1 MNCAKFLV
9 KKLFLSGFFHNF
21 AHENPLLRLKMGKEK
36 PIIHN
41 KRRNKIRLHHEGVH
55 TLLYTGAVGAVVI
68 FLAWFAKESLGWGSY
83 AIIGLT
89 LVVYCILLN
98 FFRCP
103 IRMYQGPTTKSIVAP
118 ADGHVVVIEEVDENE
133 YFHDKR
139 LMVSIFMSLTN
150 VHANWIPCE
159 GQVIKV
165 GHQNGNFM
173 KAYLPKAST
182 ENERSMV
189 VIRTPDDVEV
199 MVRQIAGAMA
209 RRIVTY
215 CHEGDE
221 CFIDDHMGFIKF
233 GSRVDVYLPLGT
245 EVLVKMGQATV
256 GDETLIAKLK

>member
-1 MNCAKFLV
+1 MTKQ
-9 KKLFLSGFFHNF
+9 K
-21 AHENPLLRLKMGKEK
+21 PL
-36 PIIHN
+36 IHN
-41 KRRNKIRLHHEGVH
+41 KRRNKIRLHHEGAH
-55 TLLYTGAVGAVVI
+55 TLLYVGALSLLVI
-68 FLAWFAKESLGWGSY
+68 CLAWFSRPTLSY
-83 AIIGLT
+83 ASYFIILAV
-89 LVVYCILLN
+89 LIVYGILLN

-103 IRMYQGPTTKSIVAP
+103 IRMFNGPTCKSVVAP
-118 ADGHVVVIEEVDENE
+118 ADGRVVVIEEVDEDE

-159 GQVIKV
+159 GTIVKV

-189 VIRTPDDVEV
+189 VIRTPQGTEV
-199 MVRQIAGAMA
+199 MARQIAGACA

-215 CHEGDE
+215 AKEGEE
-221 CFIDDHMGFIKF
+221 CYIDDHMGFIKF

-245 EVLVKMGQATV
+245 EVLVKLGQSTV
-256 GDETLIAKLK
+256 GDETLIARLK

>member
-1 MNCAKFLV
+1 MTKD
-9 KKLFLSGFFHNF
+9 K
-21 AHENPLLRLKMGKEK
+21 PL
-36 PIIHN
+36 IHN
-41 KRRNKIRLHHEGVH
+41 KRRNKIRIHHEGVN
-55 TLLYTGAVGAVVI
+55 TLLLTGGVAVVVGV
-68 FLAWFAKESLGWGSY
+68 LAWLSRDTLQWGSY
-83 AIIGLT
+83 VIIGIA
-89 LVVYCILLN
+89 VIVYGILLN

-103 IRMYQGPTTKSIVAP
+103 IRMFQGPTTKSVVAP
-118 ADGHVVVIEEVDENE
+118 ADGHVVVIEEVDEDE
-133 YFHDKR
+133 YFHDRR

-159 GQVIKV
+159 GTIVKV
-165 GHQNGNFM
+165 GHQSGNFM

-189 VIRTPDDVEV
+189 VIRTPHGVEV
-199 MVRQIAGAMA
+199 MARQIAGACA

-215 CHEGDE
+215 SKEGEE

-245 EVLVKMGQATV
+245 EVMVKMGQATV

>member
-1 MNCAKFLV
+1 MN
-9 KKLFLSGFFHNF
+9 SS
-21 AHENPLLRLKMGKEK
+21 K

-41 KRRNKIRLHHEGVH
+41 KRRSKIRIHNEGVNM
-55 TLLYTGAVGAVVI
+55 LILSGVA
-68 FLAWFAKESLGWGSY
+68 LA
-83 AIIGLT
+83 AIIVILWLT
-89 LVVYCILLN
+89 CDTCVLFYALTIILCIIYGIMLN

-103 IRMYQGPTTKSIVAP
+103 IRMFQGPTTKSIVAP
-118 ADGHVVVIEEVDENE
+118 ADGHIVVIEEVEETE

-139 LMVSIFMSLTN
+139 LMISIFMSLTN

-159 GQVIKV
+159 GTIVKV
-165 GHQNGNFM
+165 AHQNGNFH

-189 VIRTPDDVEV
+189 VIRTPHGQEV
-199 MVRQIAGAMA
+199 MARQIAGAMA

-215 CHEGDE
+215 AEEGTE

-245 EVLVKMGQATV
+245 EVLVKLGQATV
-256 GDETLIAKLK
+256 GDETLIARLK

>member
-1 MNCAKFLV
+1 MA
-9 KKLFLSGFFHNF
+9 
-21 AHENPLLRLKMGKEK
+21 KEK
-36 PIIHN
+36 PLIHN

-55 TLLYTGAVGAVVI
+55 TLLLGGAVLAIVVALCWWLI
-68 FLAWFAKESLGWGSY
+68 GFTSDLAWAAY
-83 AIIGLT
+83 AIVAVFAVIYG
-89 LVVYCILLN
+89 IMIN

-103 IRMYQGPTTKSIVAP
+103 IRMFQGPTTRSVVAP
-118 ADGHVVVIEEVDENE
+118 ADGHVVVIEEVEENE

-159 GQVIKV
+159 GTIVKV
-165 GHQNGNFM
+165 GHQKGNFM

-189 VIRTPDDVEV
+189 VIRTPHGVEV
-199 MVRQIAGAMA
+199 MARQIAGAMA

-215 CHEGDE
+215 AEEGQE

>member
-1 MNCAKFLV
+1 MN
-9 KKLFLSGFFHNF
+9 SS
-21 AHENPLLRLKMGKEK
+21 K

-41 KRRNKIRLHHEGVH
+41 KRRNKIRIHNEGVNI
-55 TLLYTGAVGAVVI
+55 LILSGVALV
-68 FLAWFAKESLGWGSY
+68 
-83 AIIGLT
+83 AIIVILWLT
-89 LVVYCILLN
+89 CDTCLLFYALTIILCVIYGIMLN

-103 IRMYQGPTTKSIVAP
+103 IRMFQGPTTKSIVAP
-118 ADGHVVVIEEVDENE
+118 ADGHIVVIEEVEETE

-139 LMVSIFMSLTN
+139 LMISIFMSLTN

-159 GQVIKV
+159 GTIVKV
-165 GHQNGNFM
+165 AHQNGNFH

-189 VIRTPDDVEV
+189 VIKTPHGQEV
-199 MVRQIAGAMA
+199 MARQIAGAMA

-215 CHEGDE
+215 AEEGTE

-245 EVLVKMGQATV
+245 EVLVKLGQATV
-256 GDETLIAKLK
+256 GDETLIARLK